1 MPPAPHP
8 DTIAAIATA
17 PGRGGVGIVRLS
29 GPQAVHLVHA
39 LTGRK
44 PPPRIAILATF
55 RAADGQTI
63 DQGLVLRF
71 DAPKS
76 FTGEDVVELHA
87 HGSPVVLDLL
97 LARCVA
103 LGARRAR
110 PGEFSERALRH
121 GRIDLAQAEAIAD
134 LIAAGSEAQAR
145 AAARSLQGE
154 FSRRVDALL
163 QRLIDLRAYIE
174 AAIDFPEEEIDFLA
188 DTRLTADLEA
198 LRGALATLLREA
210 RHGQRL
216 RDGLHAV
223 ILGHPNAGKSS
234 LLNALA
240 GSERAIVTAIPGT
253 TRDTLAETVSLDGV
267 ELTLVD
273 TAGLRDTPDEIEAQ
287 GIRRARAEV
296 ARADLALLVV
306 DPHTS
311 PRALDAL
318 RAECPPTCAR
328 LTVRNKIDLVDDIA
342 RVEERDGETEV
353 HLSALTGVGLD
364 LLRAQL
370 RQHAGATESEG
381 AFSARARHVEALQR
395 VATHLDAASI
405 ALHGTRAGELA
416 AEDLRQ
422 AQQALAEIT
431 GAYTPD
437 DLLGEIFGR
446 FCIGK

>member
-1 MPPAPHP
+1 MPPSP

-29 GPQAVHLVHA
+29 GPQAIHLVHA

-44 PPPRIAILATF
+44 PPPRTASLATF
-55 RAADGQTI
+55 RAADGQAI
-63 DQGLVLRF
+63 DQGLVVRF

-87 HGSPVVLDLL
+87 HGSPVVLDAL

-110 PGEFSERALRH
+110 PGEFSERAFRN
-121 GRIDLAQAEAIAD
+121 GRIDLVQAEAIAD

-145 AAARSLQGE
+145 AAARSLTGE

-163 QRLIDLRAYIE
+163 QRLIHLRAYIE

-188 DTRLTADLEA
+188 DARLTADLDA
-198 LRGALATLLREA
+198 LRQDLATLLAAA
-210 RHGQRL
+210 RRGQRL

-223 ILGHPNAGKSS
+223 ILGPPNAGKSS

-240 GSERAIVTAIPGT
+240 GFDRAIVTPIPGT
-253 TRDTLAETVSLDGV
+253 TRDTLRETVSLDGV
-267 ELTLVD
+267 ALTLVD
-273 TAGLRDTPDEIEAQ
+273 TAGLRDTPDAIEAE
-287 GIRRARAEV
+287 GIRRAREELSQ
-296 ARADLALLVV
+296 ADLALLVI
-306 DPHTS
+306 DAHS
-311 PRALDAL
+311 SHIALDAL
-318 RAECPPTCAR
+318 RAECPPRCAR
-328 LTVRNKIDLVDDIA
+328 LVVRNKIDLVDA
-342 RVEERDGETEV
+342 TPQLATRDGETEV
-353 HLSALTGVGLD
+353 QLSALTGAGLD
-364 LLRAQL
+364 LLRQQL
-370 RQHAGATESEG
+370 REHAGATESDG

-395 VATHLDAASI
+395 VAAHLDAASI

-416 AEDLRQ
+416 AEDLRH
-422 AQQALAEIT
+422 AQQALSEIT
-431 GAYTPD
+431 GAYTSD

>member
-1 MPPAPHP
+1 MTPSP

-44 PPPRIAILATF
+44 PPPRTASLATF
-55 RAADGQTI
+55 RAADGHAI

-87 HGSPVVLDLL
+87 HGSPVVLDTLL
-97 LARCVA
+97 GRCVA

-110 PGEFSERALRH
+110 PGEFSERAFRN
-121 GRIDLAQAEAIAD
+121 GRLDLAQAEAIAD

-145 AAARSLQGE
+145 AAARSLTGE

-163 QRLIDLRAYIE
+163 QRLIRLRAYLE

-188 DTRLTADLEA
+188 DARLSADLEA
-198 LRGALATLLREA
+198 LRQDLAALLAAA
-210 RHGQRL
+210 RRGQRL

-223 ILGHPNAGKSS
+223 ILGPPNAGKSS

-240 GSERAIVTAIPGT
+240 GFDRAIVTPIPGT
-253 TRDTLAETVSLDGV
+253 TRDTLSETVSLDGV

-273 TAGLRDTPDEIEAQ
+273 TAGLRETPDEIEAQ

-311 PRALDAL
+311 ARALDAL
-318 RAECPPTCAR
+318 RAECPPNCAR
-328 LTVRNKIDLVDDIA
+328 LVVRNKIDLADAAPQRIA
-342 RVEERDGETEV
+342 RDDETEV
-353 HLSALTGVGLD
+353 QLSALTGAGLNQ
-364 LLRAQL
+364 LRAQL
-370 RQHAGATESEG
+370 REHAGANQPEG

-395 VATHLDAASI
+395 VATHLDAADV

-422 AQQALAEIT
+422 AQQALSEIT
-431 GAYTPD
+431 GAYTSD

>member
-1 MPPAPHP
+1 MTEFP
-8 DTIAAIATA
+8 DTIAAIATP

-29 GPQAVHLVHA
+29 GPQAIHLVHA

-44 PPPRIAILATF
+44 PPPRRASLASF
-55 RAADGQTI
+55 RAADGQAI

-97 LARCVA
+97 LARCVE

-110 PGEFSERALRH
+110 PGEFSERAFRNSRL
-121 GRIDLAQAEAIAD
+121 DLAQAEAIAD

-145 AAARSLQGE
+145 AATRSLQGE

-163 QRLIDLRAYIE
+163 ARLIGLRAYIE

-188 DTRLTADLEA
+188 DARLSAELEA
-198 LRGALATLLREA
+198 LRAALADLLREA
-210 RHGQRL
+210 RQGQRL

-223 ILGHPNAGKSS
+223 ILGPPNAGKSS

-240 GSERAIVTAIPGT
+240 GTERAIVTAIPGT
-253 TRDTLAETVSLDGV
+253 TRDTLNQTLSLDGV

-273 TAGLRDTPDEIEAQ
+273 TAGLRDTPDAIEAE

-296 ARADLALLVV
+296 ARADLALLVI
-306 DPHTS
+306 DARTS
-311 PRALDAL
+311 ARSLDAL

-328 LTVRNKIDLVDDIA
+328 LVVRNKIDLADDTP
-342 RVEERDGETEV
+342 RVQERDGETEV
-353 HLSALTGVGLD
+353 HLSALTGEGLD

-395 VATHLDAASI
+395 VATHLDAAAI

-416 AEDLRQ
+416 AEDLRH
-422 AQQALAEIT
+422 AQQALSEIT
-431 GAYTPD
+431 GAYTSD